1 MSSCEL
7 NLGDQYMLCVCVCV
21 CLCVCVSVCMYV
33 YGDSNFG
40 FFRIP
45 HVYVY
50 AHKWLE
56 HQILCK
62 SLPVSN
68 FTLCYTLLC
77 RNFYQ
82 RMGVFCTFFFSI
94 KVR

>member
-7 NLGDQYMLCVCVCV
+7 NLGDQYM
-21 CLCVCVSVCMYV
+21 YI
-33 YGDSNFG
+33 YEDSNFG
-40 FFRIP
+40 GFCIP
-45 HVYVY
+45 NIYIY

-56 HQILCK
+56 HQLLGQ

-68 FTLCYTLLC
+68 FHRVLLNAAVSKC
-77 RNFYQ
+77 LSK
-82 RMGVFCTFFFSI
+82 MDVFGTSFFGI